1 MATTLLWQSPYVNV
15 FKSIRVGEWKK
26 SSKKGKDW
34 YHCSL
39 LPVHPY
45 LSCLLVLLTHTTT
58 TTTPTTTTTQQATPL
73 TK

>member
-34 YHCSL
+34 YHCSSFACASI
-39 LPVHPY
+39 

-58 TTTPTTTTTQQATPL
+58 TTTTTTQQATPL